1 MLHAMPLAPRT
12 ASAVIALLLAAPA
25 CSAQAQSYPSR
36 IIRLI
41 VASSPGGG
49 SDTVGRTLAQ
59 KLGSQL
65 GQTIVVDNRPGA
77 GGRIG
82 AEVAARSP
90 ADGYTLLLGTSSLMA
105 VAPAL
110 YANLPYQMPKD
121 FSPISLL
128 GTASYVLVVHP
139 SVPAKSVKQLVALA
153 KAQPGRLTY
162 ASSGAGTNNHLAGEL
177 FSTVAGIK
185 MVHVPYRSSGLATLS
200 VVSGEADLIFSN
212 IVPAV
217 AALRSKRIR
226 PLGIA
231 SRKRSPL
238 LPDVGTIE
246 ENGLPGVVVEQYY
259 ALLAPAGTPPEI
271 VRRLN
276 AETAKSMQAEDIAR
290 RLRADG
296 SEAQVSSPEELTQR
310 IVTDIRKWEKVAR
323 QAGIKLTN

>member
-1 MLHAMPLAPRT
+1 MLPASRPGSAILA
-12 ASAVIALLLAAPA
+12 ALLLAALAGGAHAQNYPA
-25 CSAQAQSYPSR
+25 KV
-36 IIRLI
+36 IRLI

-49 SDTVGRTLAQ
+49 SDTVGRSLAQ

-65 GQTIVVDNRPGA
+65 GQTIVVDNRAGA

-90 ADGYTLLLGTSSLMA
+90 ADGYTLLLGTSSLMV

-110 YANLPYQMPKD
+110 YAKLPYQMPKD
-121 FSPISLL
+121 FAPISLL

-177 FSTVAGIK
+177 FRTVAGID

-217 AALRSKRIR
+217 AAIRNKQLR

-231 SRKRSPL
+231 SHKRSPL

-271 VRRLN
+271 VQRLN
-276 AETAKSMQAEDIAR
+276 TETAKAMQSEDLAR

-296 SEAQVSSPEELTQR
+296 SEVQVSSPEELTQR

-323 QAGIKLTN
+323 QAGVKLTN

>member
-1 MLHAMPLAPRT
+1 MLPVMLNRVRMIST
-12 ASAVIALLLAAPA
+12 SLALLFAALSTA
-25 CSAQAQSYPSR
+25 AGAQAYPTR
-36 IIRLI
+36 VIRMI

-65 GQTIVVDNRPGA
+65 GGTIVVDNRAGA

-82 AEVAARSP
+82 AEVAAHSP
-90 ADGYTLLLGTSSLMA
+90 ADGYTLLLGTSSLMT

-110 YANLPYQMPKD
+110 YANLAYQMPKD

-139 SVPAKSVKQLVALA
+139 SVPATSVKQLVALA
-153 KAQPGRLTY
+153 KARPGGLTY

-177 FSTVAGIK
+177 FATEAGIK
-185 MVHVPYRSSGLATLS
+185 MIHVPYRSSGLATLA
-200 VVSGEADLIFSN
+200 VVSGESDLMFSN

-217 AALRSKRIR
+217 AALRSKRLR

-231 SRKRSPL
+231 SHKRSPL
-238 LPDVGTIE
+238 LPDVATIAE
-246 ENGLPGVVVEQYY
+246 SGLPGVVVEQFY
-259 ALLAPAGTPPEI
+259 ALLAPAGTPPDI

-276 AETAKSMQAEDIAR
+276 AETAKAMQSEDIR
-290 RLRADG
+290 KRLRADG
-296 SEAQVSSPEELTQR
+296 SEVQVSTPEELTQR
-310 IVTDIRKWEKVAR
+310 IVADIRKWEKVAR
-323 QAGIKLTN
+323 QAGVKLTN